1 MKSTSIFLT
10 VLLGVL
16 SLSVVLL
23 DRASRP
29 QNDTQRILVEYDKEL
44 DTQLIEDQTE
54 DESLEDRTNVVT
66 LSEIPNAGNAL
77 SLKYALAAAK
87 RGDIDSAER
96 SYRELLAYNPNHQ
109 AAGINLGLLLKKAG
123 RYEEA
128 LAVLTPMVD
137 RATGRRK
144 GKTLALLADTYGH
157 LNNYSMAAELFQ
169 KSIEYRPS
177 HKLSWINLAKAQQAA
192 GLPWKQVSKTY
203 SQAVSMDPK
212 RVTTR
217 LAAAEYEFAS
227 LNAKQAIKLITEQ
240 YKRMSRVERA
250 RELLVWSYLALNK
263 YKKASVHVN
272 WLIQNGKIGV
282 RKSYLPLVSEIG
294 DLKNEK
300 GLLVDVLK
308 RSVSLD
314 ENLTQYV
321 LLEQAKK
328 LSENEQKID
337 DALTIYEGLMSK
349 PFKLTQAAFK
359 ASLLSHRLN
368 LKEKA
373 YQYIELAIQL
383 NPTNSK
389 YRREHIK
396 MLLGFGDAK
405 TAYTYMERLL
415 KEKPKSNENR
425 RLFAEINLAIGE
437 PEKAISLL
445 NDIPNRL
452 KKEQDYLLS
461 AKALIEV
468 GNLNSANESLMDLLE
483 VNGKH
488 VEGRVLLASNLCKA
502 SRYDECQSQT
512 KIILKLDQG
521 NKAAIKL
528 IGDHHQTSSFKDTLG
543 V

>member
-1 MKSTSIFLT
+1 MKSTSFFLT

-16 SLSVVLL
+16 SLTVVLL

-29 QNDTQRILVEYDKEL
+29 QNDIQRILVEYDKEL
-44 DTQLIEDQTE
+44 DTQLIEDQTK

-66 LSEIPNAGNAL
+66 LNEIPNTGNAL

-227 LNAKQAIKLITEQ
+227 LNAKQAIKLIKEQ

-263 YKKASVHVN
+263 YKKASLHVN
-272 WLIQNGKIGV
+272 WLIQNGRIEI

-308 RSVSLD
+308 RGVSLD

-321 LLEQAKK
+321 LLEQAKIF
-328 LSENEQKID
+328 SENEQKID
-337 DALTIYEGLMSK
+337 DALTIYEGLMTK

-359 ASLLSHRLN
+359 ASLLAYRLK

-383 NPTNSK
+383 NPSNSK

-396 MLLGFGDAK
+396 MLLGFGDAN